1 MLWITINNNVFIC
14 IFFLRARKFSGV
26 KHLERLVPDQQV
38 SNTVTQ
44 KQFVQVRHSDS
55 LV

>member
-26 KHLERLVPDQQV
+26 KQSKRSVPDQQI

-44 KQFVQVRHSDS
+44 KKFVQVRHSDS